1 MKTKSKTGYRWYKQ
15 LGHNQVKK
23 KMPRKKY
30 QYGNIQTIKVV
41 VFGDRRVFL
50 FLLSTSLGF

>member
-15 LGHNQVKK
+15 LGHNQLKK
-23 KMPRKKY
+23 CQKKY

-41 VFGDRRVFL
+41 VFGDQRVFL